1 MNTKKPT
8 KKMLKLQNRKMRFY
22 TDVLELLVSKR
33 LELSYDPIKKELCDL
48 LLQEA
53 IKKKHDE
60 IFICKIRKR
69 IKHRIDE

>member
-1 MNTKKPT
+1 MNAKKPT

-48 LLQEA
+48 LLQEV
-53 IKKKHDE
+53 IEKKHDE

-69 IKHRIDE
+69 IKQGVHQ